1 MQVRVQRIIAERF
14 LPLLDDV
21 FVAHKTHILRTTA
34 YAGGPACIA
43 SVLGQ
48 KAKEMNARG
57 ACRTD
62 APLDL
67 LCVMLLPWCDAGAS
81 SRHGLLLSAVP

>member
-1 MQVRVQRIIAERF
+1 MQRIIAERF

-21 FVAHKTHILRTTA
+21 FVAHKTHILRTSA

-48 KAKEMNARG
+48 KAKEMDASG
-57 ACRTD
+57 AWRM
-62 APLDL
+62 PL
-67 LCVMLLPWCDAGAS
+67 PHS
-81 SRHGLLLSAVP
+81 

>member
-1 MQVRVQRIIAERF
+1 MHLQARVQRIIAERF

-48 KAKEMNARG
+48 KAKEMSASGDGRCE
-57 ACRTD
+57 AC
-62 APLDL
+62 ASG
-67 LCVMLLPWCDAGAS
+67 MHAGGFPCS
-81 SRHGLLLSAVP
+81 MG